1 MAKLHYNSV
10 LSTPDGKYLIV
21 DVKNFYLKNPMNK
34 AENYN
39 IALKIMPQYIIDK
52 YYLINKQCDGY
63 LYVQIEKGIYGLV
76 QSGIIAHKAIKEH
89 IQPYGCAPAKI
100 TQGLWAH
107 KYRDIH
113 FTIMVDD
120 LGIRYR
126 NKKYTD
132 HLISA
137 LQSKY
142 EVTQYW
148 VTSYWG

>member
-1 MAKLHYNSV
+1 M
-10 LSTPDGKYLIV
+10 
-21 DVKNFYLKNPMNK
+21 
-34 AENYN
+34 
-39 IALKIMPQYIIDK
+39 
-52 YYLINKQCDGY
+52 
-63 LYVQIEKGIYGLV
+63 YGLV
-76 QSGIIAHKAIKEH
+76 QAGVIAHDALKEN
-89 IQPYGCAPAKI
+89 IDPYGCAPAKI

-148 VTSYWG
+148 TWLIYFGIKLKWDYKARKLYISIPG